1 MRYLP
6 TLDNLFDDIFD
17 SDFLTPAKGINTM
30 RTDISEK
37 DNSYVL
43 NMELPGF
50 NKEDVKVSLKDG
62 YLNVSAVHQDN
73 KEEKDKKGHLIRSER
88 YHGTCSR
95 SFYVGEN
102 YKPEDINA
110 KFDNGELLICLPKE
124 TPEQVEENHFIA
136 IE

>member
-17 SDFLTPAKGINTM
+17 SDFLTPAKGVNAM
-30 RTDISEK
+30 RTDIAEK

-62 YLNVSAVHQDN
+62 YLNVSAEHHDD
-73 KEEKDKKGHLIRSER
+73 KEEKDKKGHMIRSER

-95 SFYVGEN
+95 SFYVGDGIKES
-102 YKPEDINA
+102 DINA
-110 KFDNGELLICLPKE
+110 KFDNG
-124 TPEQVEENHFIA
+124 
-136 IE
+136 

>member
-1 MRYLP
+1 MRYLHK
-6 TLDNLFDDIFD
+6 LDNLFDDIFD

-95 SFYVGEN
+95 SFYVGDGIKES
-102 YKPEDINA
+102 DINA
-110 KFDNGELLICLPKE
+110 KFDNGELIITLPKADE
-124 TPEQVEENHFIA
+124 KAVEEKHFIP
-136 IE
+136 IG

>member
-17 SDFLTPAKGINTM
+17 SDFLTPTRTINNM
-30 RTDISEK
+30 RTDIKEV
-37 DNSYVL
+37 DGQYQL
-43 NMELPGF
+43 AIELPGYD
-50 NKEDVKVSLKDG
+50 KDQIHVELKDG
-62 YLNVSAVHQDN
+62 YLNVSADASKTN
-73 KEEKDKKGHLIRSER
+73 EDKDDKGNIIRSER

-110 KFDNGELLICLPKE
+110 KLDNGELLICLPKE